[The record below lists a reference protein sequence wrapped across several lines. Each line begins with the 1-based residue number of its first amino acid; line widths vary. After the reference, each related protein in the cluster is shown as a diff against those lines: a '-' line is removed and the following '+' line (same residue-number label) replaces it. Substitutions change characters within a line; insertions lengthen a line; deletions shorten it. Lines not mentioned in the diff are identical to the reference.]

1 MHEIRSPDGKVNGL
15 SDESAMPVRTSDAP
29 LRVVHVVQ
37 HLKSGGAETLV
48 RGLAAGLARAGV
60 AVTVV
65 SIYPD
70 ALTSAEREA
79 LGFPVVSIGRRGRR
93 DVSFFPRL
101 VKTLRELSPDIVHAH
116 IHAGKYAGRMAAVV
130 AGSPAIVFTEH
141 GDEASGTLRATVNR
155 FLHPRTTRFVTFNEA
170 QRRSFAAVERVPLER
185 IAVIPNGV
193 AAPPAGDR
201 ATLRGALG
209 IAPETF
215 AAYLPAR
222 MTAQKNQA
230 LAIRAFARVW
240 RGDRRRHLYLA
251 GTGPLESELRRLVQV
266 LQIAD
271 RVHFLGFRDDAA
283 ALCRAMDVFLMPSIW
298 ERMPLALG
306 EAMRAGLTV
315 VTTRWDG
322 VEDFVVDGE
331 TGFVATADGTA
342 NDVEAFSRALVR
354 AEDDVARRRI
364 AERARNFADERFDL
378 ATSVRRH
385 VALYEEIVA
394 QTPRAKRKRA

>member
-1 MHEIRSPDGKVNGL
+1 
-15 SDESAMPVRTSDAP
+15 MPARPSDAP

-48 RGLAAGLARAGV
+48 RGLSAGLARAGV
-60 AVTVV
+60 AITVV

-70 ALTSAEREA
+70 ALEPAEREA
-79 LGFPVVSIGRRGRR
+79 LGFPVVTIGRRGRR
-93 DVSFFPRL
+93 DVGFFPRL

-116 IHAGKYAGRMAAVV
+116 LHAGKYAGRIAALA
-130 AGSPAIVFTEH
+130 AGSRAIVFTEH
-141 GDEASGTLRATVNR
+141 GDEASGALRGVVNR
-155 FLHPRTTRFVTFNEA
+155 VLHPRTTRFITFNEA
-170 QRRSFAAVERVPLER
+170 QRRRFGAAEGVPLER

-193 AAPPAGDR
+193 AAPAAGDR
-201 ATLRGALG
+201 ATLRAALD

-240 RGDRRRHLYLA
+240 RGEKRRHLYLA

-283 ALCRAMDVFLMPSIW
+283 ALCRAMDLFLMPSIW

-306 EAMRAGLTV
+306 EAMRAGLPV

-331 TGFVATADGTA
+331 TGFVATADGA
-342 NDVEAFSRALVR
+342 ASDIEAFSRALVR
-354 AEDDVARRRI
+354 ATDDVARRRI
-364 AERARNFADERFDL
+364 AERARIFADDRFDL
-378 ATSVRRH
+378 AASVDRH
-385 VALYEEIVA
+385 IALYEEIVA
-394 QTPRAKRKRA
+394 QTAQAKRPA